1 MKLFYRYFYGG
12 NLTVDSNKIF
22 DYLLISKE
30 LDISELLER
39 LQDKLLL
46 HLPNQIYQQFST
58 TLRISSTNGF
68 KKLHEFCL
76 ETIRDDP
83 ETIFNS
89 QDFHLLD
96 EDTLLMLLQNEKLSL
111 KEIEKWE
118 SIVKWGNYR
127 TFADTSTSA
136 ENYNE
141 MPDISLWTKI
151 KFRDLANALV
161 KFIPLINFNKISP
174 EDFYEKVKP
183 FKKVLGK
190 QLYEETLRCHLL
202 SKDERSNQEQLPTST
217 PTSISSS
224 VPLQRKDEPKPITN
238 FISRWL
244 NNESSNCYGTKYV
257 FILLSN
263 SSLPRPQPLPVFNSK
278 YKELK
283 LNMKDP

>member
-141 MPDISLWTKI
+141 MPDISLWTKD
-151 KFRDLANALV
+151 KFKDLANTLE
-161 KFIPLINFNKISP
+161 KFVPLIDFYKISK
-174 EDFYEKVKP
+174 EDFYVKVKP
-183 FKKVLGK
+183 FKRAVGK
-190 QLYEETLRCHLL
+190 QRCEDILQYHLF
-202 SKDERSNQEQLPTST
+202 SKNEQSRIPAPTYS
-217 PTSISSS
+217 
-224 VPLQRKDEPKPITN
+224 QQM
-238 FISRWL
+238 
-244 NNESSNCYGTKYV
+244 Y
-257 FILLSN
+257 
-263 SSLPRPQPLPVFNSK
+263 
-278 YKELK
+278 
-283 LNMKDP
+283 